1 MLLKPLIWVQRS
13 YSPPPFFAIQS
24 RVVSDA
30 KIGKL
35 LALFGAERY
44 ERRMSQLDFSIDK
57 LPDEPR
63 LDKVIPFYVENIS
76 RSAARKLIENG
87 SVYVNRKRCK
97 MNAKVINVGDKLRVM
112 VDALEKEQEDIKLTK
127 EQILFEDKD
136 IIVVNKPPLLPTH
149 ETRDQS
155 RHHLVQALK
164 EFIGERD
171 KKSPKDVYLG
181 IHHRLDRDTS
191 GVIMFTK
198 RTEANAKVA
207 QAFQAQEVRKTYMA
221 IVLGGLPKPIAIKS
235 FLGPSPKNKRQQA
248 TVQRGGKFAETL
260 VRAIATSNS
269 RGKLLTMVEAAPK
282 TGRTH
287 QIRVH
292 LSENNMPIIGDH
304 TYGVQFPG
312 APRLMLHAWRLD
324 ILGKQFHAPLPQ
336 DFRDLDFE
344 EPRA

>member
-1 MLLKPLIWVQRS
+1 
-13 YSPPPFFAIQS
+13 
-24 RVVSDA
+24 
-30 KIGKL
+30 
-35 LALFGAERY
+35 
-44 ERRMSQLDFSIDK
+44 MSQIDFSIVK

-63 LDKVIPFYVENIS
+63 LDKVLPFYVEDLS

-97 MNAKVINVGDKLRVM
+97 MNAKTINVGDKVRVM
-112 VDALEKEQEDIKLTK
+112 LDALEKEQEDIKLTK
-127 EQILFEDKD
+127 DQILYEDKD

-164 EFIGERD
+164 EFIAERD
-171 KKSPKDVYLG
+171 GKKPQDVYLG

-191 GVIMFTK
+191 GAIMFTK

-207 QAFQAQEVRKTYMA
+207 QAFQAQEVRKTYLA

-260 VRAIATSNS
+260 VRSLATTTAA
-269 RGKLLTMVEAAPK
+269 GKVISLLEAAPK

-292 LSENNMPIIGDH
+292 LSENKLPILGDH

-312 APRLMLHAWRLD
+312 VPRLMLHAWRLD
-324 ILGKQFHAPLPQ
+324 ILGKSFYAPMPE
-336 DFRDLDFE
+336 DFRRLDFADPAE
-344 EPRA
+344 